1 MVPKETTIKKGQ
13 KKKIKKSGSKK
24 TPHTH
29 KKIYLQINQH
39 SLTSNMKLTHTLI

>member
-13 KKKIKKSGSKK
+13 KKNEEEREQK

-39 SLTSNMKLTHTLI
+39 TLTSNMKLTHTLI